1 MQMIFHPENPQGNTI
16 IPNDEEQRH
25 LRALRM
31 EEGTQILVSNGSGT
45 IFLCEAIILKKE
57 THLNVISSTFH
68 EQRQAFLEIAIAPT
82 KNNDRLEWFV
92 EKAVELGIEKI
103 YLPNIDL
110 ESVPQIHDLCAHD
123 PEMFIPMM
131 GLHPCDVGDD
141 FEAQLQVMEN
151 WLSKRPFAAVGEI
164 GTDLYWDKTNLDRQ
178 LAALEI
184 QEVMLGQRMRARPT
198 ELSQ

>member
-92 EKAVELGIEKI
+92 EKAVERHLQSDVEVGIFLSGGVDSSIITLLASDANRKENTKPLQTLKKYI
-103 YLPNIDL
+103 LSNVIIRKDL
-110 ESVPQIHDLCAHD
+110 S
-123 PEMFIPMM
+123 
-131 GLHPCDVGDD
+131 
-141 FEAQLQVMEN
+141 
-151 WLSKRPFAAVGEI
+151 
-164 GTDLYWDKTNLDRQ
+164 
-178 LAALEI
+178 
-184 QEVMLGQRMRARPT
+184 
-198 ELSQ
+198 